1 MGYLAAVI
9 TCSDRAAA
17 DIYEDRSGPV
27 LRDGLAALGFEVEPA
42 RIVPDD
48 AAVIATAITEAVA
61 AGARVVLTTG
71 GTGVSPQPSG
81 RPGLPS
87 RRPRGGRRHDAPCLS
102 CRSDPTN
109 SPASRRPS
117 ARRAP
122 PRRRWPVCPG
132 GSPDLAVIR
141 EPGRSAF
148 VFNAPGS
155 RGGARDALAVLE
167 PLLVHIVEQLDG
179 ADHDLNRPAS
189 PTR

>member
-1 MGYLAAVI
+1 MRNVWSSSGYDDDMGYLAAVI

-48 AAVIATAITEAVA
+48 AAVIAAAIAEAVA

-71 GTGVSPQPSG
+71 GTGISPRDVTVEAS
-81 RPGLPS
+81 RPLLTYELPGIAEAV
-87 RRPRGGRRHDAPCLS
+87 RAAGAATTPLACLS
-102 CRSDPTN
+102 RGV
-109 SPASRRPS
+109 A
-117 ARRAP
+117 
-122 PRRRWPVCPG
+122 G
-132 GSPDLAVIR
+132 VIR